1 MIVVIIILSV
11 FVVAL
16 LIGISVVMKQKKE
29 KEIENNVLRYD
40 SEKEKNAYAELMN
53 ERRFL
58 AAKNDDDIITIR
70 ELMGQKHEL
79 EIKLKELQDS
89 VEGSALVEQWKKEL
103 DDVSQKL
110 REERQN
116 LAALEEEKW
125 LRKKELDETEVVKE
139 KRENEL
145 RDVEQNL
152 QRIKAA
158 LVVANQFEKVGFG
171 EEMPCLDFSE
181 YWKKNNFEVVVK
193 LLEDAIEVA
202 PQLKSEL
209 RKIEWSLCYL
219 PYKRNFIKELS
230 KSGIYVLE
238 LKKEYE
244 EVALKELGLKRK
256 NGDEDDGLSGAA
268 YVGQAVNVYERW
280 TTHIKKMLG
289 IEASGNEKLYKGKVS
304 PHWWKWRVIEWCDK
318 SQLDEREKFWI
329 EAFDS
334 IEKGFNSK
342 K

>member
-1 MIVVIIILSV
+1 MKVLIIILSALV
-11 FVVAL
+11 IILLVGICLVVR
-16 LIGISVVMKQKKE
+16 QKRQTE
-29 KEIENNVLRYD
+29 EENKLLRYK
-40 SEKEKNAYAELMN
+40 SQKEEDDYNRLMI
-53 ERRFL
+53 EHQIL
-58 AAKNDDDIITIR
+58 AAKNDDNNAMIKD
-70 ELMGQKHEL
+70 LMSQKHEF

-89 VEGSALVEQWKKEL
+89 IDGSTLIEQWKKEL

-110 REERQN
+110 KEERQN
-116 LAALEEEKW
+116 LAALEEKNVFI
-125 LRKKELDETEVVKE
+125 KKELYDAEAIKE
-139 KRENEL
+139 AREIEL
-145 RDVEQNL
+145 RAVEQNL
-152 QRIKAA
+152 QQIKAA
-158 LVVANQFEKVGFG
+158 LVIANQFEKIGFG

-181 YWKKNNFEVVVK
+181 YWRKNNFEVVVK

-219 PYKRNFIKELS
+219 PYKKNFIKDLS
-230 KSGIYVLE
+230 RSGIYVLE

-244 EVALKELGLKRK
+244 DIALRDLGLKRK
-256 NGDEDDGLSGAA
+256 NDDGLSGAA

-289 IEASGNEKLYKGKVS
+289 IEASGNEKLYKGNVS

-318 SQLDEREKFWI
+318 ENLDEREKFWI

-334 IEKGFNSK
+334 VEKGFNSK

>member
-1 MIVVIIILSV
+1 MKVLVIILSA
-11 FVVAL
+11 FVAVL
-16 LIGISVVMKQKKE
+16 LIGMCLVIRQKRHTE
-29 KEIENNVLRYD
+29 EENKLLRYKNQ
-40 SEKEKNAYAELMN
+40 KEEDDYNKLTIEHQI
-53 ERRFL
+53 L
-58 AAKNDDDIITIR
+58 AAKNDDNNVMIKD
-70 ELMGQKHEL
+70 LMDKKHEF

-89 VEGSALVEQWKKEL
+89 IDGSMLIEQWKKEL

-110 REERQN
+110 KEERQN
-116 LAALEEEKW
+116 LATLEEKNVFI
-125 LRKKELDETEVVKE
+125 KKELYDAEAIKE
-139 KRENEL
+139 AKESEL
-145 RDVEQNL
+145 RIIEENL
-152 QRIKAA
+152 QQIKAA
-158 LVVANQFEKVGFG
+158 LVVANQFEKIGFG

-181 YWKKNNFEVVVK
+181 YWKKNNFEIVVK
-193 LLEDAIEVA
+193 LLEDAIKVA

-219 PYKRNFIKELS
+219 PYKKNFIKDLS
-230 KSGIYVLE
+230 RSGIYVLE

-244 EVALKELGLKRK
+244 DIALRELGLKRK
-256 NGDEDDGLSGAA
+256 SDDGLSGAT

-289 IEASGNEKLYKGKVS
+289 IEASGNEKLYKGNVS

-318 SQLDEREKFWI
+318 ADLDEREKFWI

-334 IEKGFNSK
+334 VEKGFNSK

>member
-1 MIVVIIILSV
+1 MKVLIIILSALV
-11 FVVAL
+11 IILLVGMCLVIKQKRHTEEENKL
-16 LIGISVVMKQKKE
+16 LIYKRQKEEDDYNKLM
-29 KEIENNVLRYD
+29 IEYQT
-40 SEKEKNAYAELMN
+40 
-53 ERRFL
+53 L
-58 AAKNDDDIITIR
+58 AAKNDDNNAMIKD
-70 ELMGQKHEL
+70 LMSQKHEF

-89 VEGSALVEQWKKEL
+89 IDGSTLIEQWKKEL
-103 DDVSQKL
+103 DNVSQKL
-110 REERQN
+110 IEERQN
-116 LAALEEEKW
+116 LAALEEKNVFA
-125 LRKKELDETEVVKE
+125 KKELCDAEAAKE
-139 KRENEL
+139 IKENEL
-145 RDVEQNL
+145 RVVEQNL
-152 QRIKAA
+152 QQIKTA
-158 LVVANQFEKVGFG
+158 LVIANQFEKIGFG

-181 YWKKNNFEVVVK
+181 YWRKNNFEIVVK

-219 PYKRNFIKELS
+219 PYKKNFIKDLS
-230 KSGIYVLE
+230 RSGIYVLE

-244 EVALKELGLKRK
+244 DIALRELGLKRK
-256 NGDEDDGLSGAA
+256 SDDGFSGAA

-289 IEASGNEKLYKGKVS
+289 IEASGNEKLYRGNVS

-318 SQLDEREKFWI
+318 ENLDEREKFWI

>member
-1 MIVVIIILSV
+1 MIVVIIILSA
-11 FVVAL
+11 FVIAL
-16 LIGISVVMKQKKE
+16 LIGISVVVKQKKDT
-29 KEIENNVLRYD
+29 EIENNVLRYD
-40 SEKEKNAYAELMN
+40 KQKEENAYAELMN

-58 AAKNDDDIITIR
+58 AAQNDDNTIRIR
-70 ELMGQKHEL
+70 ELMGQKHEF
-79 EIKLKELQDS
+79 EMKLKELQDS
-89 VEGSALVEQWKKEL
+89 IEGSALVEQWKKEL
-103 DDVSQKL
+103 DDVNQKL
-110 REERQN
+110 KAERQN

-125 LRKKELDETEVVKE
+125 LRKKELDETEGRKE
-139 KRENEL
+139 IKENEL
-145 RDVEQNL
+145 RVVEQDL

-158 LVVANQFEKVGFG
+158 LVAANQFEKVGFG
-171 EEMPCLDFSE
+171 EEIPCLDFSE

-219 PYKRNFIKELS
+219 PYKKNFIKELS

-244 EVALKELGLKRK
+244 EEALRELGLKRK
-256 NGDEDDGLSGAA
+256 NEDDGLSGAA

-318 SQLDEREKFWI
+318 KDLDEREKFWI

-334 IEKGFNSK
+334 VEKGFNSK
-342 K
+342 N

>member
-1 MIVVIIILSV
+1 MIAVIIILSV
-11 FVVAL
+11 FVIAL
-16 LIGISVVMKQKKE
+16 LVGISVVVKQKKDT
-29 KEIENNVLRYD
+29 EIENNVLRYD
-40 SEKEKNAYAELMN
+40 KEKEENAYAELMN
-53 ERRFL
+53 ERRL
-58 AAKNDDDIITIR
+58 LSAQNDENTITIR

-89 VEGSALVEQWKKEL
+89 VEGSTLVEQWKKEL

-110 REERQN
+110 KAERQN

-125 LRKKELDETEVVKE
+125 LRKKELDETEGRKE
-139 KRENEL
+139 IRENEL
-145 RDVEQNL
+145 RDIEQNL

-193 LLEDAIEVA
+193 LLENAIEVA

-219 PYKRNFIKELS
+219 PYKKNFIKELS

-244 EVALKELGLKRK
+244 EEALKELGLKRK
-256 NGDEDDGLSGAA
+256 NEDDGLSGAA

-318 SQLDEREKFWI
+318 KDLDEREKFWI

-334 IEKGFNSK
+334 VEKGFNSK
-342 K
+342 N

>member
-11 FVVAL
+11 FIVAL
-16 LIGISVVMKQKKE
+16 LIGISVVVKQKKDT
-29 KEIENNVLRYD
+29 EIENNVLRYD
-40 SEKEKNAYAELMN
+40 KEKEENAYAELMN
-53 ERRFL
+53 ERRL
-58 AAKNDDDIITIR
+58 LSAQNDENNIKIN
-70 ELMGQKHEL
+70 ELMGQKHEF
-79 EIKLKELQDS
+79 EMKLRELQDS

-125 LRKKELDETEVVKE
+125 LRKKELDETEGRKE
-139 KRENEL
+139 IKENEL
-145 RDVEQNL
+145 RVVEQDL

-202 PQLKSEL
+202 PQFKGEL

-219 PYKRNFIKELS
+219 PYKKNFIKELS

-244 EVALKELGLKRK
+244 EEALRELGLRRK
-256 NGDEDDGLSGAA
+256 NEDNGLSGAT

-318 SQLDEREKFWI
+318 NQLDEREKFWI

>member
-1 MIVVIIILSV
+1 MS
-11 FVVAL
+11 
-16 LIGISVVMKQKKE
+16 
-29 KEIENNVLRYD
+29 
-40 SEKEKNAYAELMN
+40 
-53 ERRFL
+53 
-58 AAKNDDDIITIR
+58 
-70 ELMGQKHEL
+70 QKHEF

-89 VEGSALVEQWKKEL
+89 IDGSTLIEQWKKEL

-110 REERQN
+110 KKERQN
-116 LAALEEEKW
+116 LAALEEKNVFI
-125 LRKKELDETEVVKE
+125 KKELYDAEVIKE
-139 KRENEL
+139 AREIEL
-145 RDVEQNL
+145 RAVEQNL
-152 QRIKAA
+152 QQIKAA
-158 LVVANQFEKVGFG
+158 LVIANQFEKIGFG

-181 YWKKNNFEVVVK
+181 YWRKNNFEIVVK

-219 PYKRNFIKELS
+219 PYKKNFIKDLS
-230 KSGIYVLE
+230 RSGIYVLE

-244 EVALKELGLKRK
+244 DIALRELGLKRK
-256 NGDEDDGLSGAA
+256 SDDGFSGAA
-268 YVGQAVNVYERW
+268 YVGQAVNVYDRW

-289 IEASGNEKLYKGKVS
+289 IEASGNEKLYRGNVS

-318 SQLDEREKFWI
+318 ADLDEREKFWI

>member
-1 MIVVIIILSV
+1 MKVLIIILSALV
-11 FVVAL
+11 IIL
-16 LIGISVVMKQKKE
+16 LIGMCLVIKQKRHTEEENKLLIYKSQKE
-29 KEIENNVLRYD
+29 EDDYNKLMIEYQT
-40 SEKEKNAYAELMN
+40 
-53 ERRFL
+53 L
-58 AAKNDDDIITIR
+58 AAKNDDNNATIKD
-70 ELMGQKHEL
+70 LMSQKHEF

-89 VEGSALVEQWKKEL
+89 IDGSTLIEQWKKEL

-110 REERQN
+110 KEERQN
-116 LAALEEEKW
+116 LAALEEKNVFV
-125 LRKKELDETEVVKE
+125 KKELDDAEAIKET
-139 KRENEL
+139 RENEL
-145 RDVEQNL
+145 RVVEQNL

-158 LVVANQFEKVGFG
+158 LVIANQFEKIGFG

-181 YWKKNNFEVVVK
+181 YWRKNNFEVVVK

-219 PYKRNFIKELS
+219 PYKKNFIKDLS
-230 KSGIYVLE
+230 RSGIYVLE

-244 EVALKELGLKRK
+244 DIALRELGLKRK
-256 NGDEDDGLSGAA
+256 NDDGFSGAA
-268 YVGQAVNVYERW
+268 YVGQAVNVYDRW

-289 IEASGNEKLYKGKVS
+289 IEASGNEKLYRGNVS

-318 SQLDEREKFWI
+318 ADLDERERFWI

>member
-1 MIVVIIILSV
+1 MIILSA
-11 FVVAL
+11 FVIIL
-16 LIGISVVMKQKKE
+16 LVGICLVIRQKRQAE
-29 KEIENNVLRYD
+29 EENKLLRYK
-40 SEKEKNAYAELMN
+40 SQKEENDYNRLMI
-53 ERRFL
+53 EHQIL
-58 AAKNDDDIITIR
+58 AAKNDDNNAMIKD
-70 ELMGQKHEL
+70 LMSQKHEF

-89 VEGSALVEQWKKEL
+89 IDGSTLIEQWKKEL

-110 REERQN
+110 KEKRQD
-116 LAALEEEKW
+116 LAALEEKNVFI
-125 LRKKELDETEVVKE
+125 KKELYDAETIKE
-139 KRENEL
+139 AREIEL
-145 RDVEQNL
+145 RAVEQNL
-152 QRIKAA
+152 QQIKAA
-158 LVVANQFEKVGFG
+158 LVIANQFEKIGFG

-181 YWKKNNFEVVVK
+181 YWRKNNFEVVVK

-219 PYKRNFIKELS
+219 PYKKNFIKDLS
-230 KSGIYVLE
+230 RSGIYVLE

-244 EVALKELGLKRK
+244 DIALRELGLKRK
-256 NGDEDDGLSGAA
+256 NDDGLSGAA
-268 YVGQAVNVYERW
+268 YVGQAVNIYERW

-289 IEASGNEKLYKGKVS
+289 IEASGNEKLYRGNVS

-318 SQLDEREKFWI
+318 ENLDEREKFWI

>member
-11 FVVAL
+11 FVIAL
-16 LIGISVVMKQKKE
+16 LVGIGVVVKQKRDT
-29 KEIENNVLRYD
+29 EIENNVLRYD
-40 SEKEKNAYAELMN
+40 KEKEENAYAELMN
-53 ERRFL
+53 ERRL
-58 AAKNDDDIITIR
+58 LSAQNDENNTKIN
-70 ELMGQKHEL
+70 ELMGQKHEF
-79 EIKLKELQDS
+79 EIKLRELQDS
-89 VEGSALVEQWKKEL
+89 VEGSALVEQWKREL

-125 LRKKELDETEVVKE
+125 LRKKELDETEGRKEIKE
-139 KRENEL
+139 KEL
-145 RDVEQNL
+145 RVVEQNL

-158 LVVANQFEKVGFG
+158 LVAANQFEKVGFG

-219 PYKRNFIKELS
+219 PYKKNFIKDLS
-230 KSGIYVLE
+230 RSGIYVLE

-244 EVALKELGLKRK
+244 EEALKELGLKRK
-256 NGDEDDGLSGAA
+256 NEDDGLSGAA

-318 SQLDEREKFWI
+318 KDLDEREKFWI

-334 IEKGFNSK
+334 VEKGFNSK
-342 K
+342 N

>member
-1 MIVVIIILSV
+1 MKVLIIVLSAFVIMLLVGICL
-11 FVVAL
+11 VVRQKRQAEEENKL
-16 LIGISVVMKQKKE
+16 LRYKSKKE
-29 KEIENNVLRYD
+29 EDDYNKLMIEHKTLV
-40 SEKEKNAYAELMN
+40 
-53 ERRFL
+53 
-58 AAKNDDDIITIR
+58 AKNDNNNAMIKD
-70 ELMGQKHEL
+70 LMSQKHEF

-89 VEGSALVEQWKKEL
+89 IDGSTLIEQWKKEL

-110 REERQN
+110 KEERQN
-116 LAALEEEKW
+116 LAALEEKNVFI
-125 LRKKELDETEVVKE
+125 KKELYNAEAIKE
-139 KRENEL
+139 AREIEL
-145 RDVEQNL
+145 RAVEQNL
-152 QRIKAA
+152 QQIKAA
-158 LVVANQFEKVGFG
+158 LVIANQFEKIGFG

-181 YWKKNNFEVVVK
+181 YWRKNNFEVVVK

-219 PYKRNFIKELS
+219 PYKKNFIKDLS
-230 KSGIYVLE
+230 RSGIYVLE

-244 EVALKELGLKRK
+244 DIALRELGLKRK
-256 NGDEDDGLSGAA
+256 DNNGLSGAA

-289 IEASGNEKLYKGKVS
+289 IEASGNEKLYRGNVS

-318 SQLDEREKFWI
+318 EDLDEREKFWI

>member
-1 MIVVIIILSV
+1 MKVLVIILSA
-11 FVVAL
+11 FVIIL
-16 LIGISVVMKQKKE
+16 LIGLCLVVRQKRHTE
-29 KEIENNVLRYD
+29 EENKLLRYK
-40 SEKEKNAYAELMN
+40 SQKEEDDYNRLMI
-53 ERRFL
+53 EHQIL
-58 AAKNDDDIITIR
+58 AAKNDDNNAMIKD
-70 ELMGQKHEL
+70 LMSQKHEF

-89 VEGSALVEQWKKEL
+89 IDGSMLIEQWKKEL
-103 DDVSQKL
+103 DDVNQKL
-110 REERQN
+110 KEERQN
-116 LAALEEEKW
+116 LAALEEKNVFI
-125 LRKKELDETEVVKE
+125 KKELYNAEAIKE
-139 KRENEL
+139 AKESEL
-145 RDVEQNL
+145 RIIEENL
-152 QRIKAA
+152 QQIKAA
-158 LVVANQFEKVGFG
+158 LVIANQFEKIGFG

-181 YWKKNNFEVVVK
+181 YWRKNNFEIVVK

-219 PYKRNFIKELS
+219 PYKKNFIKDLS
-230 KSGIYVLE
+230 RSGIYVLE

-244 EVALKELGLKRK
+244 DIALRELGLKRK
-256 NGDEDDGLSGAA
+256 NDDGLSGAA

-289 IEASGNEKLYKGKVS
+289 IEASGNEKLYKGNVS

-318 SQLDEREKFWI
+318 TDLDEREKFWI

-334 IEKGFNSK
+334 VEKGFNSK